1 MSTSSLDKALDVT
14 TSPDPP
20 QKATTFA
27 TGASVKFS
35 EPIPE
40 YEGRHRYD
48 PEASWSPEEEKKLV
62 RKVLSYLR

>member
-14 TSPDPP
+14 TAQDPS

-27 TGASVKFS
+27 TGASVKFN

-48 PEASWSPEEEKKLV
+48 PGASWTEEEEEKLV
-62 RKVLSYLR
+62 RKVLPLLS